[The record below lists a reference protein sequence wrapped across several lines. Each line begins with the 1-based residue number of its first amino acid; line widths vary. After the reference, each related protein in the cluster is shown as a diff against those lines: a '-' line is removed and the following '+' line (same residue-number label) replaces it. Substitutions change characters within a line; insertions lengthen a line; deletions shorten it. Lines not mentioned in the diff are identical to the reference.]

1 MARISAFRSDDTRT
15 AYCDLYDA
23 TLAGSPIPLTE
34 SDVGTSFGRAHVL
47 TAGDPD
53 KPALVAFHG
62 MAFSSTSWLPQLPT
76 FTANHSV
83 TLIDAIGDVN
93 KSVAHKPITDAT
105 HVVAWVDE
113 VLSALKIQRV
123 AMIGLSMGAWM
134 AAQYAMAFPSRV
146 ERLALIAPVGL
157 VIGQRPVWMVRGYYA
172 NYVRPTKARLQTFIE
187 STVTP
192 TARPLL
198 RQDPWRSIIQQ
209 YVEGREE
216 SLHDGAKAAG
226 RYRRQLPEARVE
238 LVDGANHV
246 IPVDQPRIV
255 DELLDEFL
263 G

>member
-1 MARISAFRSDDTRT
+1 
-15 AYCDLYDA
+15 
-23 TLAGSPIPLTE
+23 
-34 SDVGTSFGRAHVL
+34 
-47 TAGDPD
+47 
-53 KPALVAFHG
+53 
-62 MAFSSTSWLPQLPT
+62 
-76 FTANHSV
+76 
-83 TLIDAIGDVN
+83 
-93 KSVAHKPITDAT
+93 
-105 HVVAWVDE
+105 
-113 VLSALKIQRV
+113 
-123 AMIGLSMGAWM
+123 MIGLSMGAWM

-146 ERLALIAPVGL
+146 ERLALVAPVGL
-157 VIGQRPVWMVRGYYA
+157 VIGQQPGWMVRGYYA

-192 TARPLL
+192 TGRPLL

-209 YVEGREE
+209 YVEGTMGFDKPISAVRPTVCNVSRLAAAEFPVLVVEGREE

-255 DELLDEFL
+255 DELLEEFL